1 MSRFTGDAGLW
12 EVLESPKARLIIDR
26 HAPGLLG
33 HADFAALSEV
43 RLQALAAFGSD
54 LAEIARAEFSG
65 RDAVAAPARLGEFEL
80 EYGQTDSVPLLLV
93 SEVRAGD
100 VVADRN
106 TSEGLTLTGWNLA
119 ERTPG
124 G

>member
-1 MSRFTGDAGLW
+1 MSRFTGEARLW
-12 EVLESPKARLIIDR
+12 EVLDSPKVRLIIER

-33 HADFAALSEV
+33 HADIAALSEV
-43 RLQALAAFGSD
+43 PLQALAAFGSD

-93 SEVRAGD
+93 SEVRVGD
-100 VVADRN
+100 LVADRN
-106 TSEGLTLTGWNLA
+106 TTEGLTLTGWNLA